1 MSSTIRSRVDLIFDI
16 CLYIILGIV
25 FVIVAYPI
33 YFIIISSVSLPSAVS
48 TGQVT
53 LWPVG
58 FTLEGYAAIAEDSE
72 VLSSFLNSIW
82 YTVLGTTINVVV
94 TVPVAYALSRSDLR
108 GRMFFM
114 IFFLIPMYVN
124 GGLIPTYLV
133 IRDLGMMDTVW
144 SITVTTALSV
154 YNMIIAITFFRNNL
168 SSEILEAAR
177 IDGCSNTKFF
187 FRIAVPL
194 SGAIIAILVLY
205 YGVGHWNSYFNA
217 MIYLSTPAKW
227 PLQLV
232 LRKKLILSAAAQ
244 QFVQD
249 PNELQRLLLRSQ
261 LMKYTLIIVSSAP
274 VMCLYPFIQKHFV
287 KGVMIGSVKG

>member
-1 MSSTIRSRVDLIFDI
+1 
-16 CLYIILGIV
+16 
-25 FVIVAYPI
+25 
-33 YFIIISSVSLPSAVS
+33 
-48 TGQVT
+48 
-53 LWPVG
+53 VG
-58 FTLEGYAAIAEDSE
+58 FTLEGYRAVIEDGE
-72 VLSSFLNSIW
+72 VLTSFFNSVF
-82 YTVLGTTINVVV
+82 YTVLGTTINIVV

-133 IRDLGMMDTVW
+133 VKDLGIMNTVW
-144 SITVTTALSV
+144 SITITTALSV
-154 YNMIIAITFFRNNL
+154 YNMIISITFFRNNL
-168 SSEILEAAR
+168 SAEILEAAK
-177 IDGCSNTKFF
+177 IDGCSNTGFF
-187 FRIAVPL
+187 FRIAIPL

-205 YGVGHWNSYFNA
+205 YGVGHWNSYFNS
-217 MIYLSTPAKW
+217 MIYLSSPEKW
-227 PLQLV
+227 PLQLI

-249 PNELQRLLLRSQ
+249 PAELQRLLLRSE

-274 VMCLYPFIQKHFV
+274 IMCLYPFIQKHFV

>member
-1 MSSTIRSRVDLIFDI
+1 MTSTVRSKGDLVFDIIMYIVLGLIFI
-16 CLYIILGIV
+16 
-25 FVIVAYPI
+25 IVAYPI

-58 FTLEGYAAIAEDSE
+58 FTLEGYRAVLEDKE
-72 VLSSFLNSIW
+72 VLNSFVNSVF
-82 YTVLGTTINVVV
+82 YTVLGTTINVAV
-94 TVPVAYALSRSDLR
+94 TVPVAYSLSRTDLR

-133 IRDLGMMDTVW
+133 IKDLGMMNTVW

-154 YNMIIAITFFRNNL
+154 YNMIISITFFRNNL
-168 SSEILEAAR
+168 SAEILEAAK
-177 IDGCSNTKFF
+177 IDGCSNTGFF
-187 FRIAVPL
+187 FRIAIPL
-194 SGAIIAILVLY
+194 SGAIIAILVLS

-217 MIYLSTPAKW
+217 MIYLSSPEKW

-249 PNELQRLLLRSQ
+249 PAELQRLLMRSE

>member
-1 MSSTIRSRVDLIFDI
+1 MRNIRTKGDLAFDIVMYVILALIF
-16 CLYIILGIV
+16 IV
-25 FVIVAYPI
+25 VAYPI
-33 YFIIISSVSLPSAVS
+33 YFVIISSVSLPSAVT
-48 TGQVT
+48 TGQVI
-53 LWPVG
+53 LAPVG
-58 FTLEGYAAIAEDSE
+58 FTLEGYIAILEDSE
-72 VLSSFLNSIW
+72 VLRSFLNAVY
-82 YTVLGTTINVVV
+82 YTVLGTAINVAV

-124 GGLIPTYLV
+124 GGIVPTYLV
-133 IRDLGMMDTVW
+133 VRDLGLIDTVW
-144 SITVTTALSV
+144 SVTITTALSV
-154 YNMIIAITFFRNNL
+154 YNMIISITFFRNNL
-168 SSEILEAAR
+168 SAEILEAAK

-187 FRIAVPL
+187 LRIAVPL

-205 YGVGHWNSYFNA
+205 YGVGHWNSFFNA
-217 MIYLSTPAKW
+217 MIYLSSREKW

-232 LRKKLILSAAAQ
+232 LRTKLILSAQAQ

-249 PNELQRLLLRSQ
+249 PAELQRLLLRSE
-261 LMKYTLIIVSSAP
+261 LMKYTLIIVSSVP

>member
-1 MSSTIRSRVDLIFDI
+1 MIRSKGDLAFDI
-16 CLYIILGIV
+16 ALYIILGII
-25 FVIVAYPI
+25 FIIVAYPI

-48 TGQVT
+48 TGQVI

-58 FTLEGYAAIAEDSE
+58 FTLEGYLAVIEDSE
-72 VLSSFLNSIW
+72 VLNSFVNSIF
-82 YTVLGTTINVVV
+82 YTILGTTIIVVV
-94 TVPVAYALSRSDLR
+94 TVPVAYSLSRTDLR

-133 IRDLGMMDTVW
+133 IKDLGMMDTVW

-154 YNMIIAITFFRNNL
+154 YNMIISITFFRNNL
-168 SSEILEAAR
+168 STEILEAAK

-187 FRIAVPL
+187 LRIAVPL

-217 MIYLSTPAKW
+217 MIYLSSPEKW

-249 PNELQRLLLRSQ
+249 PAELQRLLLRSE